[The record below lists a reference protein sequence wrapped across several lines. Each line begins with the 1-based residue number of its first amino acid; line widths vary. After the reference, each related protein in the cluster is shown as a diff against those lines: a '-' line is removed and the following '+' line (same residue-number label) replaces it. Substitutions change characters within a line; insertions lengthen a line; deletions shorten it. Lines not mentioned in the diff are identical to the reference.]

1 MILRRL
7 NTLQA
12 VQGFLSSIHQLDLSI
27 FYLNNLHEGKKT
39 ASNLH
44 PHYDLGLFFA
54 ILLMALFASQLNTQ
68 KISSFTFHKVDL
80 TTIFCSQR
88 WHSWKSL
95 RNPLL
100 VSCYFAYYFFQQ
112 QMRLN
117 LQRHVKGQQK
127 SHHKNPRKKNK
138 TTSKSNKPNHSTQGS
153 SFQTH
158 HYPNPLEPSSPTR
171 WLWRPVPSHLRGSPL
186 GYHKNLP
193 WPRSCSKARWLVV
206 WGWPANGGEKDILS
220 LGVSGKKGV
229 RLLMPEDLPRRSW
242 NIRFSEVGDDDF
254 EIKRGHKGYIRIP
267 MPWPWKF
274 WLQLVKFRQ
283 SRPMT
288 NFHIISFHDSHHKG
302 QYKKTIPS
310 LLKDATSNQGSI
322 SPGLLMMKQWIP
334 KPGPS
339 APDLFPANCTPCRRF
354 LPCLFRMYSPWPA
367 IKPHNNSTTS
377 TFSVLF
383 HPPSHVFFS

>member
-127 SHHKNPRKKNK
+127 SHHKNPRKKTKQPPNPTNPTIQPRAPHSK
-138 TTSKSNKPNHSTQGS
+138 PITT
-153 SFQTH
+153 QTH
-158 HYPNPLEPSSPTR
+158 RNLRRQLDGFEDLSRATCMDLLLDTIKIFLGHEVVAKPGG
-171 WLWRPVPSHLRGSPL
+171 WLFGGGRQMEVKRISFLWVFPGKR
-186 GYHKNLP
+186 
-193 WPRSCSKARWLVV
+193 V
-206 WGWPANGGEKDILS
+206 WGCWCQKIFQEDLEISDLVKLGMMILRS
-220 LGVSGKKGV
+220 KGV
-229 RLLMPEDLPRRSW
+229 
-242 NIRFSEVGDDDF
+242 
-254 EIKRGHKGYIRIP
+254 IKD
-267 MPWPWKF
+267 
-274 WLQLVKFRQ
+274 
-283 SRPMT
+283 T
-288 NFHIISFHDSHHKG
+288 
-302 QYKKTIPS
+302 
-310 LLKDATSNQGSI
+310 
-322 SPGLLMMKQWIP
+322 
-334 KPGPS
+334 
-339 APDLFPANCTPCRRF
+339 
-354 LPCLFRMYSPWPA
+354 
-367 IKPHNNSTTS
+367 
-377 TFSVLF
+377 
-383 HPPSHVFFS
+383 

>member
-158 HYPNPLEPSSPTR
+158 HYPNPPEPSSPTR

-193 WPRSCSKARWLVV
+193 WRQVV
-206 WGWPANGGEKDILS
+206 GC
-220 LGVSGKKGV
+220 LGVAGKWRWKGYPFFGCFREKGCEGCWCQKIFQEDLEISDLVKLGMMILRSKGV
-229 RLLMPEDLPRRSW
+229 
-242 NIRFSEVGDDDF
+242 
-254 EIKRGHKGYIRIP
+254 IKD
-267 MPWPWKF
+267 
-274 WLQLVKFRQ
+274 
-283 SRPMT
+283 T
-288 NFHIISFHDSHHKG
+288 
-302 QYKKTIPS
+302 
-310 LLKDATSNQGSI
+310 
-322 SPGLLMMKQWIP
+322 
-334 KPGPS
+334 
-339 APDLFPANCTPCRRF
+339 
-354 LPCLFRMYSPWPA
+354 
-367 IKPHNNSTTS
+367 
-377 TFSVLF
+377 
-383 HPPSHVFFS
+383 